1 MSGGDGVLKKVAVI
15 GAGPAGMTA
24 AYQISKQKDVE
35 VMLFEISG
43 SVGGLAKS
51 ITLWD
56 QTVDIGPHR
65 FFSSDS
71 RVNEFWLEVV
81 ENNYEM
87 VDRLTR
93 IFYNNRFFFYPLK
106 PLDAFSKLGVLE
118 TARCVLSYLKEK
130 LSPTEV
136 RGDFET
142 WVTSR
147 FGKRLFEVFFKTYSE
162 KLWGIKCTELDAD
175 FAAQRIKKL
184 SLMEAVK
191 NAFLGGGGHKTLV
204 DQFAYPIG
212 GTGLVYRLMAEKFE
226 ANGGKLVLN
235 TGVEKV
241 ATAGGK
247 ATGLVLTNGEELSFD
262 YVVSSM
268 PLSLLVSRLNEAP
281 EDIRQKA
288 NSLKFRNT
296 ILIYLNIDSTGLFKD
311 NWLYV
316 HSPSLNCGRI
326 TNFRNWVPYLY
337 GDEKTSILCMEFWC
351 QEEDAMWHMPDDELI
366 EMGKKEIRQTGLI
379 GDAEILD
386 GKVYRIN
393 RCYPIYSMGYRDVLG
408 PIENYLRTVKN
419 LMPIGRY
426 GAFKYNNQDHS
437 ILMGLLAAENI
448 LNNKGNDLWEIN
460 TDYDEYQEAS
470 IITKTGLQKQ

>member
-1 MSGGDGVLKKVAVI
+1 MSNVDGVLKKVAVI

-24 AYQISKQKDVE
+24 AYQTSKQKDVE
-35 VMLFEISG
+35 VTLFEISG

-51 ITLWD
+51 ITLWG
-56 QTVDIGPHR
+56 QKVDIGPHR
-65 FFSSDS
+65 FFSSDT

-81 ENNYEM
+81 ENKYEM

-93 IFYNNRFFFYPLK
+93 IFYNNRFFYYPLK
-106 PLDAFSKLGVLE
+106 PLDAFAKLGVFE
-118 TARCVLSYLKEK
+118 TTRCVLSYLKEK
-130 LSPTEV
+130 LSPTEFK
-136 RGDFET
+136 GDFET

-191 NAFLGGGGHKTLV
+191 NAFFGGGKHKTLV

-212 GTGLVYRLMAEKFE
+212 GTGMVYEAMAEKFQ
-226 ANGGKLVLN
+226 ANGGKLRLN
-235 TGVEKV
+235 AGVEKV
-241 ATAGGK
+241 VTEYETV
-247 ATGLVLTNGEELSFD
+247 TGLVLTTGEELKFD
-262 YVVSSM
+262 YVVSTM
-268 PLSLLVSRLNEAP
+268 PLTLLVSRLEEAP
-281 EDIRQKA
+281 DDIREKA

-296 ILIYLNIDSTGLFKD
+296 ILVYLNIASTDLFKD

-326 TNFRNWVPYLY
+326 TNFRNWLPYLY
-337 GDEKTSILCMEFWC
+337 GDEKTTILCMEFWC
-351 QEEDAMWHMPDDELI
+351 QEEDEMWQLPDHELI

-379 GDAEILD
+379 GNAEILD

-393 RCYPIYSMGYRDVLG
+393 RCYPIYSMGYRDVLE
-408 PIENYLRTVKN
+408 PIEKYLSTVKN

-448 LNNKGNDLWEIN
+448 LSNKGNDLWEIN